1 MAQQAVETASASLK
15 ATPPRQRHAEPVAG
29 PDARSHSADGALSS
43 PEASF
48 DALPVPRRTPPS
60 ARRALSLDGSQQQAA
75 SSHSPPEAFGRRA
88 GGGSS
93 PVAQRSQAE
102 LLQDA
107 VTAAL
112 SGLDHASPGTG
123 VTHARSPVSM
133 GYDLFGGDDMAQL
146 LQGTVESML
155 FGEYA
160 MPSSSATNGGT
171 HTPPAARSPA
181 RRGGPPSP
189 SGVDAPA
196 EHGAPWPGVQVST
209 PPRAAAVP
217 QSPVRTPSPVR
228 LSPSVVPSSPGDEI
242 VDHLKARI
250 AACRLELSQLGL

>member
-1 MAQQAVETASASLK
+1 MAQQAVDTASASLK
-15 ATPPRQRHAEPVAG
+15 ATPPRQRHAEPAAG
-29 PDARSHSADGALSS
+29 PDAHSHSTDGTLPS

-75 SSHSPPEAFGRRA
+75 SPHSPPEAFGRHD
-88 GGGSS
+88 GGSS
-93 PVAQRSQAE
+93 PGATRSQAE
-102 LLQDA
+102 LLDDA
-107 VTAAL
+107 VSAAL
-112 SGLDHASPGTG
+112 SSLDHASPGTG
-123 VTHARSPVSM
+123 TRHGRSPVSL

-160 MPSSSATNGGT
+160 MPLSSASHGGT
-171 HTPPAARSPA
+171 LTPPAARSPA
-181 RRGGPPSP
+181 RRAGPPAP
-189 SGVDAPA
+189 DVDAPE
-196 EHGAPWPGVQVST
+196 EHGAPWPGALVST